1 MPLLHPASRRARGI
15 WLTIHL
21 LGMVG
26 WIGVVAGALALDL
39 GLAVRPVDA
48 AAISS
53 INQLLAVLTCWV
65 LEPCVAA
72 TAISGFALAQ
82 IYRTG
87 WPRWLRCKMVLVAL
101 VTAVGAALLASGA
114 TERIYTAPA
123 RLAGVLL
130 LCSVLALSVIRP
142 DGRKPSR
149 HRRHNS

>member
-1 MPLLHPASRRARGI
+1 MPLLCPVNRRQRSI

-39 GLAVRPVDA
+39 GLLAWPVDA
-48 AAISS
+48 AAIAS

-72 TAISGFALAQ
+72 TAISGFVLAQ
-82 IYRTG
+82 IYRTE
-87 WPRWLRCKMVLVAL
+87 WPSWLRWKMVLVAT
-101 VTAVGAALLASGA
+101 VAAVGAVLLASGA